1 MSGNAMQPLGSVPDL
16 RHRVR
21 RLHWFRQS
29 FKDEAAVLSA
39 RYGFAFQVDDRA
51 LVEAFFAWATAF
63 EAERAGSQRD
73 RRDFA
78 IFAGGLMLRELLRA
92 SPAGSAAERHFKAR
106 VPPDPI
112 VAGAVL
118 ADAILADPILADP
131 VARICEFWPDG
142 YLYTN
147 YCLTLVRAILAQ
159 DFENHTTANPQFQD
173 LRVWQSFREN
183 FAENPSLAVAFF
195 DVFMGQEPNWNFP
208 ECFLSRPHVQRR
220 AVLAAEPPARL

>member
-1 MSGNAMQPLGSVPDL
+1 MSDDAKQPLESVPDL

-29 FKDEAAVLSA
+29 FKDEATALGA
-39 RYGFAFQVDDRA
+39 RYGFTFQVDDRA

-92 SPAGSAAERHFKAR
+92 SPARSDAKGHFNASI
-106 VPPDPI
+106 PLHPT
-112 VAGAVL
+112 
-118 ADAILADPILADP
+118 LADPILPDP
-131 VARICEFWPDG
+131 MARICAFWPDG
-142 YLYTN
+142 YFYTN
-147 YCLTLVRAILAQ
+147 YCLTLVRAILEQ
-159 DFENHTTANPQFQD
+159 DFDVHISYNPQLQD

-183 FAENPSLAVAFF
+183 FAENPSLAVSFF
-195 DVFMGQEPNWNFP
+195 DVFMGQVPNWTFP
-208 ECFLSRPHVQRR
+208 EYFLSRPHVRLR
-220 AVLAAEPPARL
+220 EALAAEPATQR